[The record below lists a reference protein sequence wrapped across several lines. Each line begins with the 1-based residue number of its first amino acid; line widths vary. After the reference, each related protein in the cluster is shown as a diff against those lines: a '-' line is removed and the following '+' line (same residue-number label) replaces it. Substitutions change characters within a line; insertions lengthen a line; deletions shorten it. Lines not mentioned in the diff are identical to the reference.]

1 MQKVEKFKMDVVL
14 ILLLVLVFLIS
25 HLVISKRRRLP
36 PGPWSLPFI
45 GSYFFLKQIEGKPEH
60 IALNEVSQKLGKI
73 FGFRIGS
80 YYVVVLH
87 GYEIIHQAL
96 VKQGDVFSDRPLFL
110 PRLRKILRGGK
121 GIIFQNYNHKW
132 KTLRKFTLQ
141 TLRDIGVERSSIG
154 EKIMVEVDA
163 ACKRID
169 SSIGCSI
176 EISTILQKMV
186 GNVMQGILFGNR
198 FDFDD
203 PNLEMVCNLSST
215 AVNSLG
221 NLSLASYL
229 PLWVTW
235 LFLRKE
241 EEKVRLRQQNGARIR
256 EFIVKQ
262 IKSHENTYDEHS
274 IRDFVDLY
282 IQASRNCKEESEDI
296 FTKENIFR
304 VIIDLFIAGSETTYN
319 TLNWAFLFMAEYQGI
334 QRRCQHEIAESVGDK
349 NIEYADRI
357 NLKYIDA
364 VLTEIQRH
372 SNVVPFTIQH
382 CAREDATLMGYQI
395 PKNTIL
401 MASLYAANFD
411 SDVWTL
417 PHKFDPDRFLD
428 GDPNLDVREKLT
440 YSRKT
445 TPIPFS
451 VGSRVCLGE
460 PLAREE
466 LFLVFANLL
475 QRFRFQREDIDVKHS
490 MSSKPNQVTNAPVS
504 YKLRITRR

>member
-1 MQKVEKFKMDVVL
+1 MDVVL
-14 ILLLVLVFLIS
+14 ILLLVLVFLFS
-25 HLVISKRRRLP
+25 YLVISKPKRLP

-60 IALNEVSQKLGKI
+60 IALTEVSQKYGKI

-80 YYVVVLH
+80 YYIVVLH

-132 KTLRKFTLQ
+132 KTLKKFTLQ
-141 TLRDIGVERSSIG
+141 TLRDVGVERSSIG
-154 EKIMVEVDA
+154 KKIVVEVDA
-163 ACKRID
+163 ACKHID
-169 SSIGCSI
+169 NSKGCPI

-198 FDFDD
+198 LDFDD
-203 PNLEMVCNLSST
+203 PNLEMVCKLSSE
-215 AVNSLG
+215 VINGIG
-221 NLSLASYL
+221 NFSLASYL

-241 EEKVRLRQQNGARIR
+241 EKKVRLRQQNGAKIR
-256 EFIVKQ
+256 EYIWKQ
-262 IKSHENTYDEHS
+262 IKSHENTYDEHN

-296 FTKENIFR
+296 FTKENIFQI
-304 VIIDLFIAGSETTYN
+304 IIDLFIAGSETIYN
-319 TLNWAFLFMAEYQGI
+319 TLNWAFLFMAEYPEVQ
-334 QRRCQHEIAESVGDK
+334 QKCQHEIAESVGDK
-349 NIEYADRI
+349 SIENADRI
-357 NLKYIDA
+357 NLKYVDA

-372 SNVVPFTIQH
+372 ANVVPFTIQH
-382 CAREDATLMGYQI
+382 CARENTTLMGYHV
-395 PKNTIL
+395 PKNAII
-401 MASLYAANFD
+401 MASLYSANFD
-411 SDVWTL
+411 LDYWNL
-417 PHKFDPDRFLD
+417 PHTFDPNRFLG
-428 GDPNLDVREKLT
+428 GDLNLDVTGILT
-440 YSRKT
+440 KSRKK

-451 VGSRVCLGE
+451 VGPRMCLGE
-460 PLAREE
+460 SLAREE
-466 LFLVFANLL
+466 LFLIFANLL